1 MAIDTEWGFSS
12 TLVLMADDKPN
23 LKHVNK
29 ITIVNIFVVDFILK
43 SDAKR
48 QICQVLEPDDFLR
61 LVLTLIL

>member
-48 QICQVLEPDDFLR
+48 QICQVLELS
-61 LVLTLIL
+61 